1 MNVARVR
8 PSLAVLGLALFAG
21 GCTVGE
27 GEGWVRSERLYVEDC
42 WNGPFDLDP
51 DFFGAN
57 PYREESLLIRIQ
69 RGDNIE
75 EQSDG
80 LTVLVNDIQELRKN
94 LNTPVNVGL
103 PVGVSPP
110 GVPVTPVSDAPKVSL
125 SVYLHNSCHVQNAV
139 VYSMSGTITFQ
150 SLFSGDPNEDDAE
163 QRLTEASF
171 EASFADPRRVAVNA
185 AQDPEATS
193 VVRGYFRFYF
203 QRGQPAQPFP

>member
-1 MNVARVR
+1 MSSRAT
-8 PSLAVLGLALFAG
+8 AVVLALFAL

-27 GEGWVRSERLYVEDC
+27 GEGWVRSDRLYVEDC

-51 DFFGAN
+51 DFFAAN
-57 PYREESLLIRIQ
+57 PYRQESLLIRMQ

-80 LTVLVNDIQELRKN
+80 VTVLLNDIGELRAN
-94 LNTPVNVGL
+94 LNQPVAVGL

-110 GVPVTPVSDAPKVSL
+110 GVPVQQVDAPPKVSL

-139 VYSMSGTITFQ
+139 VYSTSGEIRFA
-150 SLFSGDPNEDDAE
+150 SLFSGDPNEESAE
-163 QRLTEASF
+163 NRLTEATF
-171 EASFADPRRVAVNA
+171 EATFADPRLVAGVS
-185 AQDPEATS
+185 DPDPKVLSTVS
-193 VVRGYFRFYF
+193 GHFRFYF